1 MLYYILAMWL
11 VAHLHILVFGFGL
24 VVSLVKLF
32 LLFMAEFHRNISEIV
47 DFVILMLRTGPLS
60 LLVHM
65 PPAS

>member
-11 VAHLHILVFGFGL
+11 VAHLHVLVFGLGL

-47 DFVILMLRTGPLS
+47 DFVRLMLRTGPLS